1 MATVQLAWPLKPSSE
16 AFKRIGCKTG
26 EVKGNKIPVTL
37 PNGWN
42 HRNVNGSISTE
53 TTVYD
58 EKGRARA
65 CSSKVLARYL
75 GYVKNESRLYRR
87 YSIQVI
93 DHHDGHNDGNY
104 EVVLRKIEIPPFE
117 KQDERIYEETVF
129 SAGRTRIEPVY
140 DFNTYSFSPSHPAVR
155 VCMEYANANY
165 PDWLN
170 TEAYWD

>member
-1 MATVQLAWPLKPSSE
+1 MAIVQLAWPLKPSSE
-16 AFKRIGCKTG
+16 AFERIGCKLGKVTG
-26 EVKGNKIPVTL
+26 NKISATLPKDWHYRKVKGNV
-37 PNGWN
+37 
-42 HRNVNGSISTE
+42 STE
-53 TTVYD
+53 TLIYD

-65 CSSKVLARYL
+65 HSSQVFAKYL
-75 GYVKNESRLYRR
+75 DYVKSESRVYRR

-93 DHHDGHNDGNY
+93 NRHDGHKDGDY
-104 EVVLRKIEIPPFE
+104 EVVLCKIEPSFE
-117 KQDERIYEETVF
+117 NQAARLNDDIIF

-140 DFNTYSFSPSHPAVR
+140 DINTYLYSASHHAVR